1 MNEIAFCFCLME
13 MAKKKPQEPQNSNAF
28 AHMHI
33 CTRVHTHKYTA
44 YFIMPTWPVQILG
57 YKYIQEKVK
66 GKTKNK
72 QQQQKNS
79 HPLRRIE
86 VKRDLQ
92 KGQVERHRRLL
103 TAQESIHFQKS

>member
-57 YKYIQEKVK
+57 YKYIQEKVN

-72 QQQQKNS
+72 QQQQKTVA
-79 HPLRRIE
+79 HWE
-86 VKRDLQ
+86 
-92 KGQVERHRRLL
+92 E
-103 TAQESIHFQKS
+103 